1 MFIVFFLFNF
11 HSYIYAIS
19 IHLRFH
25 FVWMNWM
32 KNLYNHLTKWH
43 HHVLLFLALR
53 IELWNFRLMKFV
65 LKYDD
70 AGETQTAAKE
80 KPFSIVSEYIYD
92 DFSGET
98 AYSQAFF
105 AMPCTP
111 VSDNH
116 VMSTTCG
123 QRKMINYKNWKCH
136 VRNEE
141 KLLGISKT
149 FHSGV
154 ESDSKQYP
162 LVVPNPSS
170 RHGSQAHNPHP
181 QPQCQTHAKH
191 KLLKNDRLG
200 WGWGW
205 RMIRTAD

>member
-1 MFIVFFLFNF
+1 MTSSCSLVFGS
-11 HSYIYAIS
+11 SYRIMEFPFDEVCIE
-19 IHLRFH
+19 
-25 FVWMNWM
+25 VWWCWGN
-32 KNLYNHLTKWH
+32 
-43 HHVLLFLALR
+43 V
-53 IELWNFRLMKFV
+53 
-65 LKYDD
+65 
-70 AGETQTAAKE
+70 GETAAKE

-123 QRKMINYKNWKCH
+123 QRKMINYKNWKCD

-141 KLLGISKT
+141 KPLGISKT

-162 LVVPNPSS
+162 LVVPNPRS
-170 RHGSQAHNPHP
+170 RHDSQAHNSHP

-191 KLLKNDRLG
+191 KLLRNDRL
-200 WGWGW
+200 GWGW